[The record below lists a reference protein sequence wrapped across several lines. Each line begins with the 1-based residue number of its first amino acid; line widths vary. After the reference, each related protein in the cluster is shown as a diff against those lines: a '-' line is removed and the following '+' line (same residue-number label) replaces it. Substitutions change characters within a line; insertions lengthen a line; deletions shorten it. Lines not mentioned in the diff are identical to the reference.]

1 MTTRRALQIED
12 EEMQKLQQGDV
23 AGARAVLRRK
33 RIDAEEEQAV
43 DIFMASHRWDTRRNA

>member
-43 DIFMASHRWDTRRNA
+43 DIFMARHRWDTRRNA